1 MSKEDL
7 SKLNQ
12 PNLDQQNHE
21 MAWNEPGGNGS
32 NGSKDPWGNKNN
44 QDGPPDLDEVFK
56 KLNDKV
62 TNLFGGKGG
71 RSGGGSGASVGGTKG
86 FGFIAVILLVIWFVS
101 GIYIVTDGTQG
112 VVLQF
117 GKFNKTTDPGPHW
130 IPRFIQSVD
139 IVEVDKSRSVRVGV
153 TTDEALMLT
162 SDENIVDVKFEVQ
175 YKVKDAKNYLFSV
188 ADPDTTIKTA
198 TESALREIV
207 GTNEMNYVLERNDV
221 ATQTGELLQVILD
234 RYTTGLLVEAVNL
247 DYSDAPE
254 EVKPAFNDV
263 NSAEQDRDRFIQE
276 AEKYQNQ
283 VLPIARGEAARI
295 EQEAEAYKAGKISR
309 ATGDADRFTKIL
321 VEYKK
326 APTVTRERLYIETM
340 EEVLE
345 NNNKV
350 MIDVK
355 KEIIYFI
362 FLSIKL
368 LNKNERVL
376 TRNLTAKF
384 NKLSHLQFQM
394 MGVQTIA
401 YVQEEAVK

>member
-1 MSKEDL
+1 MSKEDI

-12 PNLDQQNHE
+12 PNQE

-32 NGSKDPWGNKNN
+32 KDPWGNKNNN

-56 KLNDKV
+56 KLNEKV
-62 TNLFGGKGG
+62 TRLFGGKGG
-71 RSGGGSGASVGGTKG
+71 KSGGGSAAGGAKG
-86 FGFIAVILLVIWFVS
+86 IGFVAVILLVLWFLS

-117 GKFNKTTDPGPHW
+117 GKFNKTTDSGPHW
-130 IPRFIQSVD
+130 YPRFIQSVD

-188 ADPDTTIKTA
+188 VDPDTTIKTA

-221 ATQTGELLQVILD
+221 AVQTGKLLQIILD
-234 RYTTGLLVEAVNL
+234 RYNTGLLVEAVNL

-295 EQEAEAYKAGKISR
+295 EQEAEAYKAGKIAR
-309 ATGDADRFTKIL
+309 ATGDADRFKQIL

-326 APTVTRERLYIETM
+326 APKVTRERLYIETM
-340 EEVLE
+340 EAVLD

-355 KEIIYFI
+355 KGNNLLYIPIDQIIKQKRKSVDTQLDSKI
-362 FLSIKL
+362 QQTESSSV
-368 LNKNERVL
+368 NQD
-376 TRNLTAKF
+376 NL
-384 NKLSHLQFQM
+384 
-394 MGVQTIA
+394 MGRSTDRLRSREVR
-401 YVQEEAVK
+401 

>member
-1 MSKEDL
+1 MSNDDKE
-7 SKLNQ
+7 SLNQ
-12 PNLDQQNHE
+12 HKHE
-21 MAWNEPGGNGS
+21 MAWNDPSNG
-32 NGSKDPWGNKNN
+32 NGSKDPWGNKNNN

-56 KLNDKV
+56 KLNEKV
-62 TNLFGGKGG
+62 TSIFGGKGG
-71 RSGGGSGASVGGTKG
+71 KSGGSGNSAGGAKSL
-86 FGFIAVILLVIWFVS
+86 GFIGFILLVLWFLS

-117 GKFNKTTDPGPHW
+117 GKFNSITDSGPHW
-130 IPRFIQSVD
+130 YPRFIQSVD
-139 IVEVDKSRSVRVGV
+139 IVEVDKSRSVRVGQ
-153 TTDEALMLT
+153 TQDEALMLT

-188 ADPDTTIKTA
+188 ADPDTTIKAA
-198 TESALREIV
+198 TESAIREVV
-207 GTNEMNYVLERNDV
+207 GTNKMNYVLERNDV
-221 ATQTGELLQVILD
+221 AAQTGKLVQIILD
-234 RYTTGLLVEAVNL
+234 RYNTGLLVEAVNL

-295 EQEAEAYKAGKISR
+295 EQEAEAYKAEKIAR
-309 ATGDADRFTKIL
+309 ASGDANRFKQVL

-326 APTVTRERLYIETM
+326 APKVTRDRLYIETM
-340 EEVLE
+340 EEVLS

-355 KEIIYFI
+355 KGNNLLYIPIDQIIKQKRKVI
-362 FLSIKL
+362 DAQLD
-368 LNKNERVL
+368 NKIQQTESSNNLDGLGRSSDRL
-376 TRNLTAKF
+376 RSRGTR
-384 NKLSHLQFQM
+384 
-394 MGVQTIA
+394 
-401 YVQEEAVK
+401 

>member
-1 MSKEDL
+1 MSKEDI
-7 SKLNQ
+7 SKYNEPNQ
-12 PNLDQQNHE
+12 E

-32 NGSKDPWGNKNN
+32 NGSKDPWGNKGRK

-56 KLNDKV
+56 KLNEKV
-62 TNLFGGKGG
+62 TSLFGGKGG
-71 RSGGGSGASVGGTKG
+71 KSGGSGAEAGAKG
-86 FGFIAVILLVIWFVS
+86 LGVIAAVLLVIWFLS

-117 GKFNKTTDPGPHW
+117 GKFNKTTESGPHW
-130 IPRFIQSVD
+130 YPRFVQSVD

-162 SDENIVDVKFEVQ
+162 SDENIVEVRFEVQ
-175 YKVKDAKNYLFSV
+175 YKVKDAKNYLFNV
-188 ADPDTTIKTA
+188 VDPDITIKTA

-221 ATQTGELLQVILD
+221 ASQTGKLLQIILD
-234 RYTTGLLVEAVNL
+234 RYNTGLLVEAVNL

-295 EQEAEAYKAGKISR
+295 EQEAEAYKAGKIAR
-309 ATGDADRFTKIL
+309 ATGDADRFKQIL

-326 APTVTRERLYIETM
+326 APKVTRERLYIETM
-340 EEVLE
+340 EDVLE

-355 KEIIYFI
+355 KGNNLLYIPIDQIIKQKRTTVDGQLDTKI
-362 FLSIKL
+362 
-368 LNKNERVL
+368 
-376 TRNLTAKF
+376 
-384 NKLSHLQFQM
+384 Q
-394 MGVQTIA
+394 QTESSSA
-401 YVQEEAVK
+401 SQDELMRRSSDRLRSREVR

>member
-1 MSKEDL
+1 MSKEEI

-12 PNLDQQNHE
+12 PNQG
-21 MAWNEPGGNGS
+21 MAWNEPGGGG

-44 QDGPPDLDEVFK
+44 KQDGPPDLDEVFK
-56 KLNDKV
+56 KLNEKV
-62 TNLFGGKGG
+62 TSIFGGKGG
-71 RSGGGSGASVGGTKG
+71 KSGGGSSSADGAKG
-86 FGFIAVILLVIWFVS
+86 LGFIAVILLVLWFLS

-130 IPRFIQSVD
+130 YPRFIQSVD
-139 IVEVDKSRSVRVGV
+139 IVEVDKSRSIRVGV
-153 TTDEALMLT
+153 TTEEALMLT

-175 YKVKDAKNYLFSV
+175 YKVKDAKDYLFSV
-188 ADPDTTIKTA
+188 VDPDTTIKTA

-207 GTNEMNYVLERNDV
+207 GTNAMNYVLERNDV
-221 ATQTGELLQVILD
+221 ADQTGKLLQIILD
-234 RYTTGLLVEAVNL
+234 RYNTGLLVEAVNL

-295 EQEAEAYKAGKISR
+295 EQEAEAYKAGKIAR
-309 ATGDADRFTKIL
+309 ASGDADRFKQIL

-326 APTVTRERLYIETM
+326 APQVTRERLYIETM
-340 EEVLE
+340 EDVLQ

-355 KEIIYFI
+355 KGNNLLYIPIDQIIKQKRTTVDTQLNTKI
-362 FLSIKL
+362 QQTESSSLSQDDL
-368 LNKNERVL
+368 
-376 TRNLTAKF
+376 
-384 NKLSHLQFQM
+384 
-394 MGVQTIA
+394 MGRSDDRLRSREVR
-401 YVQEEAVK
+401 